1 MFDLLISPAWAQA
14 GAPAQQSPLGFF
26 LPMIILFVAFWFL
39 LIRPQQKRQKQ
50 HRELVESVQSGDEIL
65 TAGGLVGVVRD
76 TSEQFVTVEFAP
88 EVVLKVQR
96 HTIAAVLPKGT
107 VDAA

>member
-1 MFDLLISPAWAQA
+1 MMDFLIPTAWAQ
-14 GAPAQQSPLGFF
+14 GAPAAQQSPLGFF

-50 HRELVESVQSGDEIL
+50 HRELVEGVSTGDEIM
-65 TAGGLVGVVRD
+65 TAGGLVGVVRE
-76 TSEQFVTVEFAP
+76 TSEQFVTVDFAP
-88 EVVLKVQR
+88 NVSLKVQR
-96 HTIAAVLPKGT
+96 VSIAAVLPKGT